1 MGEGVSLHKY
11 INLKEKK
18 KGIKHGI
25 KAGVHATAFVRFI
38 TKLN

>member
-25 KAGVHATAFVRFI
+25 KAGVHATAFGPGGSMS
-38 TKLN
+38 